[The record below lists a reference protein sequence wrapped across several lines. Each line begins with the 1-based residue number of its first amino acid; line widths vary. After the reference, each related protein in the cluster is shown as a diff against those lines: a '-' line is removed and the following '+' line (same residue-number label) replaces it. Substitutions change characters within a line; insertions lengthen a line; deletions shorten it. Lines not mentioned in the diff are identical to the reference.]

1 MLENTLIE
9 YFSNPENYERGYY
22 NYSKNKP
29 VADWCNAVMEHAV
42 DTGMSAEVV
51 AAAEQKGIAKLKQTN
66 PELFK

>member
-9 YFSNPENYERGYY
+9 YFSNPENYEMGYY
-22 NYSKNKP
+22 NYIKNKP